1 MMLWMEDKY
10 TELQTMS
17 PPDEDASVLQQ
28 QIEEHTVCAC
38 VCMCICVASYPGS
51 SLAEKR
57 GESLEELITCL
68 VMYYAW
74 FYTWFDNR
82 IIAHAISKLT

>member
-38 VCMCICVASYPGS
+38 VCMCVCVASYPGS
-51 SLAEKR
+51 SLAEKTGR
-57 GESLEELITCL
+57 EPGRTDHVPRDVLCVVLY
-68 VMYYAW
+68 VV
-74 FYTWFDNR
+74 
-82 IIAHAISKLT
+82 